1 MSVDIRITRRR
12 IPSTVAFARV
22 LDAEPDAGEPDFVV
36 ASATLL
42 AHPVSQLPPVLD
54 DESWYL
60 EYDV

>member
-12 IPSTVAFARV
+12 MPTAIAFARV

-36 ASATLL
+36 ASATSL
-42 AHPVSQLPPVLD
+42 AHPVRQLPLALD